1 MLKQSEFFILVI
13 KGIWVLSGI
22 TDRKH
27 PQHFSTSDK
36 YSAKADCH
44 YGEQNQESAGL
55 TAPRPQMRNGG
66 GAACSADLVC
76 GGVIHPRPTQ
86 NEMPAFR
93 PHGCVECL
101 SPQTPS
107 GEP

>member
-1 MLKQSEFFILVI
+1 MLKQSEFFVLVI

-27 PQHFSTSDK
+27 PQHFSTSGP
-36 YSAKADCH
+36 DCH

-55 TAPRPQMRNGG
+55 TAPRPQMRDGG

-76 GGVIHPRPTQ
+76 VGESPKTQ

-93 PHGCVECL
+93 PHGCEECL

-107 GEP
+107 REP